1 MTPHLRAN
9 VYVAPAIPW
18 SKPNGQE
25 GGPWSPIACTLI
37 HGEKEAV
44 LVDTPITNAQNKDL
58 ADWISATIPDKR
70 LTTIYITHGHADH
83 WLGIKMLQ
91 KRFPG
96 VKAVATPGTIAHMKQ
111 QIEPKTFGKTWGSQF
126 PNQIDTDFALAEPL
140 PANGEFMLE
149 EHVLRAVEVGHSDTH
164 DTTVL
169 WVPSIRL
176 AVCGDVVYGDV
187 HCMLGAANTKAL
199 REEWIAAIKKV
210 GSLGPEMVVP
220 GHMKPGELT
229 GTFHLAAT
237 KRYIS
242 DFGEVVAEGE
252 KSARE
257 IMEEMLGRYPSRFNR
272 GALLMGA
279 MAAGKRGKK
288 GGKL

>member
-1 MTPHLRAN
+1 MSPLRAN
-9 VYVAPAIPW
+9 IYVAPAIPW
-18 SKPNGQE
+18 SKPNGKE

-37 HGEKEAV
+37 HGDKEAV

-58 ADWISATIPDKR
+58 ADWIEANIPGKR

-83 WLGIKMLQ
+83 WLGINMLK

-96 VKAVATPGTIAHMKQ
+96 VRAVATKGTIAHMKQ
-111 QIEPKTFGKTWGSQF
+111 QIEPANFKASWGTQF
-126 PNQIDTDFALAEPL
+126 PNQIDTEFVLAEPL
-140 PANGEFMLE
+140 PTSGEFLLE
-149 EHVLRAVEVGHSDTH
+149 GHGLKAVEVGHSDTY

-169 WVPSIRL
+169 WVPDLRL

-199 REEWIAAIKKV
+199 REEWIAAIATIEA
-210 GSLGPEMVVP
+210 LGAEMVVP

-229 GTFHLAAT
+229 GTFHLGAT
-237 KRYIS
+237 KKYIR
-242 DFGEVVAEGE
+242 DFGEVLATGA
-252 KSARE
+252 KSSRE
-257 IMEEMLGRYPSRFNR
+257 IAEAMLKMYPTRFNQ

-279 MAAGKRGKK
+279 MVAANNIRK
-288 GGKL
+288 GKL